1 MDYDRVDSPSHG
13 CDLSKTLVVPMVT
26 WWWFYQSFSW
36 RLHARPSSIW
46 GMVDGYGLFY
56 RKKHGDGIRFLI
68 RSDISEIRWKNLFES
83 GENWFWRSFSWLLGM
98 VGVTALFHWG
108 AYSDDL
114 WFLIRSTILETESKF
129 LFENGKRLISVKLLR
144 VIAFEVRLDLTASF
158 RREEQGGD
166 SEFWYNQ
173 LAKRSIER
181 DEFEKVNMRE
191 RIWLLLFVYL
201 TISK

>member
-1 MDYDRVDSPSHG
+1 MRVQAPFEAWSTGMACFIERNTVMVSDFWYDQIFQRLDEKFIWKWRKLILAKLLMVIRHG
-13 CDLSKTLVVPMVT
+13 
-26 WWWFYQSFSW
+26 
-36 RLHARPSSIW
+36 R
-46 GMVDGYGLFY
+46 GYGFVSLRGTQWWSLFF
-56 RKKHGDGIRFLI
+56 DTI
-68 RSDISEIRWKNLFES
+68 N
-83 GENWFWRSFSWLLGM
+83 
-98 VGVTALFHWG
+98 
-108 AYSDDL
+108 DL
-114 WFLIRSTILETESKF
+114 RDRIKI
-129 LFENGKRLISVKLLR
+129 LFENGKRLISVKLLT